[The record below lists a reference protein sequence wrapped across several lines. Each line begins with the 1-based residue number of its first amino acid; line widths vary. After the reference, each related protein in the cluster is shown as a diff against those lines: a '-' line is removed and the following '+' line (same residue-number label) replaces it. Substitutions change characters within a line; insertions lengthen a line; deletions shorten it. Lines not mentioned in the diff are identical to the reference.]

1 MSFQVWPV
9 SDQGLRNEVKP
20 LLRGNVKTFH
30 LGHCLR
36 AKAPDGDGKSDC
48 PLTHGKS
55 KGEIN
60 IVVGRF
66 PAPGLGFWHPE
77 KLMSRFGDRLITFPC
92 QLRYSFPLSTT
103 SKQVLGTVSKWPF
116 ISGEPKQVGKQ

>member
-20 LLRGNVKTFH
+20 LLRGNVKTFQ
-30 LGHCLR
+30 LGHCLG
-36 AKAPDGDGKSDC
+36 AKAPDGDGKPDC

-66 PAPGLGFWHPE
+66 PAPGLGFWHPG
-77 KLMSRFGDRLITFPC
+77 KLMSRFGDRLITFLVSSDTLFPS
-92 QLRYSFPLSTT
+92 QLPQNKF
-103 SKQVLGTVSKWPF
+103 
-116 ISGEPKQVGKQ
+116 